1 MDPSYD
7 KYAENDLLDIIET
20 KKSMNRMRFYW
31 ILKHNFFKEKFNK
44 YKRDME
50 EKLEQAHKN
59 YEELVEARKRE
70 YFIRRELNHI

>member
-1 MDPSYD
+1 
-7 KYAENDLLDIIET
+7 
-20 KKSMNRMRFYW
+20 
-31 ILKHNFFKEKFNK
+31 LKHNFFKEKFNK